1 MEPPEPRTGS
11 QAMQDAEP
19 GFHKRNDKH
28 ERTRTMVQIRK
39 ARRSAT
45 KLRLLLTGPSG
56 SGKTY
61 GGLLIAKGLGA
72 KRVIVIDTE
81 QGSSDLYDRL
91 LPFDVIDLQPPFTP
105 ERYIE
110 AIDAAEQA
118 GADCIIID
126 SISHEWNGKGG
137 ILELSDEVARA
148 KFKGNTWS
156 AWSELT
162 PRHRAFIDRMLRSSS
177 HIIAT
182 GRAKTETAQV
192 DEGGRKK
199 VVKLGM
205 KLESRDGAE
214 YEFTTVLDI
223 VHDGHF
229 AVASKDRTGI
239 FGGDPKPITAETG
252 RLLADWLAGGAPV
265 PTTPGV
271 TQQQPPNATV
281 AAHIKKPGWRDRV
294 AQAETVAELGTI
306 ADEADAALSA
316 GKLTAE
322 QHTQLETLIAARHEE
337 IEETAN
343 A

>member
-1 MEPPEPRTGS
+1 MI
-11 QAMQDAEP
+11 A
-19 GFHKRNDKH
+19 
-28 ERTRTMVQIRK
+28 IRK

-61 GGLLIAKGLGA
+61 GALLVAKGLGST
-72 KRVIVIDTE
+72 RTIVIDTE

-91 LPFDVIDLQPPFTP
+91 HDFDVIDIAPPFTP

-110 AIDAAEQA
+110 AIDAAEAA
-118 GADCIIID
+118 GADVIIID

-137 ILELSDEVARA
+137 CLELVDEIARA
-148 KFKGNTWS
+148 KFKGNSWS
-156 AWSELT
+156 AWSEMT
-162 PRHRAFIDRMLRSSS
+162 PRHRAFIDRMLRSSA

-192 DEGGRKK
+192 DDHGRKK

-239 FGGDPKPITAETG
+239 FSADPKPVTVDTG
-252 RLLADWLAGGAPV
+252 KAFADWLAGGQELPPV
-265 PTTPGV
+265 ASPL
-271 TQQQPPNATV
+271 
-281 AAHIKKPGWRDRV
+281 
-294 AQAETVAELGTI
+294 LGTI
-306 ADEADAALSA
+306 R
-316 GKLTAE
+316 
-322 QHTQLETLIAARHEE
+322 ETIAAATTAKKLEAITGRLDALLSESKIEAHDWSQLTDEVNARHDE
-337 IEETAN
+337 IDPQN
-343 A
+343 VPSDR

>member
-1 MEPPEPRTGS
+1 MTI
-11 QAMQDAEP
+11 
-19 GFHKRNDKH
+19 
-28 ERTRTMVQIRK
+28 QIRK

-61 GGLLIAKGLGA
+61 GGLLVAKGLGA
-72 KRVIVIDTE
+72 KRPIVIDTE
-81 QGSSDLYDRL
+81 QGSSDLYDSL
-91 LPFDVIDLQPPFTP
+91 LQFDVIDLAPPFTP
-105 ERYIE
+105 EAYIE
-110 AIDAAEQA
+110 AIDAAEAA

-137 ILELSDEVARA
+137 CLELVDEIARA
-148 KFKGNTWS
+148 RFKGNTWS

-162 PRHRAFIDRMLRSSS
+162 PRHRAFIDRMLRSSA

-192 DEGGRKK
+192 DDHGRKK

-239 FGGDPKPITAETG
+239 FGGDPKPISVETG
-252 RLLADWLAGGAPV
+252 KRLAEWLAGGHEAEPQKSEPPV
-265 PTTPGV
+265 PAAVV
-271 TQQQPPNATV
+271 T
-281 AAHIKKPGWRDRV
+281 HRKKPDDDRV
-294 AQAETVAELGTI
+294 GKARAAISNADSIDALERLRRGLDQRAMEGVFSTQVHAELVALCRTKAEILMG
-306 ADEADAALSA
+306 DEV
-316 GKLTAE
+316 TA
-322 QHTQLETLIAARHEE
+322 
-337 IEETAN
+337 
-343 A
+343 

>member
-1 MEPPEPRTGS
+1 MTI
-11 QAMQDAEP
+11 
-19 GFHKRNDKH
+19 
-28 ERTRTMVQIRK
+28 QIRK
-39 ARRSAT
+39 AKRSAT

-56 SGKTY
+56 AGKTY
-61 GGLLIAKGLGA
+61 GGLLVAKGLGS
-72 KRVIVIDTE
+72 KHTVVIDTE
-81 QGSSDLYDRL
+81 QGSSDLYDSL
-91 LPFDVIDLQPPFTP
+91 HEFDVIDLVPPFTP

-110 AIDAAEQA
+110 AIDAAEAA

-137 ILELSDEVARA
+137 CLELVDEIARA

-162 PRHRAFIDRMLRSSS
+162 PRHRAFIDRMLRSSA

-192 DEGGRKK
+192 DDHGRKK

-239 FGGDPKPITAETG
+239 FDADPKPITVDTG
-252 RLLADWLAGGAPV
+252 RRMAEWLAGAHAQ
-265 PTTPGV
+265 PT
-271 TQQQPPNATV
+271 PPPAS
-281 AAHIKKPGWRDRV
+281 KPS
-294 AQAETVAELGTI
+294 AE
-306 ADEADAALSA
+306 DAARDAIA
-316 GKLTAE
+316 GATTIEALEDIRSKIIGSKKLDDAAKE
-322 QHTQLETLIAARHEE
+322 RLKAAALERATFLVEA
-337 IEETAN
+337 
-343 A
+343 

>member
-1 MEPPEPRTGS
+1 
-11 QAMQDAEP
+11 
-19 GFHKRNDKH
+19 
-28 ERTRTMVQIRK
+28 MVAIRK

-61 GGLLIAKGLGA
+61 GGLLVAKGLGS
-72 KRVIVIDTE
+72 KRTIVIDTE

-91 LPFDVIDLQPPFTP
+91 HDFDVIDVAPPFTP
-105 ERYIE
+105 EAYIE
-110 AIDAAEQA
+110 AIDAAEAA

-137 ILELSDEVARA
+137 CLELVDEIARA

-162 PRHRAFIDRMLRSSS
+162 PRHRAFIDRMLRSSA

-192 DEGGRKK
+192 DDHGRKK

-214 YEFTTVLDI
+214 YEFTTVLDL

-239 FGGDPKPITAETG
+239 FSADPKPITVETG
-252 RLLADWLAGGAPV
+252 KAFADWLAGGTASPV
-265 PTTPGV
+265 VLPAARATAAASAQGTPPLV
-271 TQQQPPNATV
+271 ETIRST
-281 AAHIKKPGWRDRV
+281 I
-294 AQAETVAELGTI
+294 AQATTVKKLGAITDRLDALVSEGKI
-306 ADEADAALSA
+306 DGNVWSTLTDEVN
-316 GKLTAE
+316 
-322 QHTQLETLIAARHEE
+322 ARHDE
-337 IEETAN
+337 IEPA
-343 A
+343 AVSDK

>member
-1 MEPPEPRTGS
+1 
-11 QAMQDAEP
+11 
-19 GFHKRNDKH
+19 
-28 ERTRTMVQIRK
+28 MVQIRK

-56 SGKTY
+56 AGKTF
-61 GGLLIAKGLGA
+61 GALLVAKGLGSQ
-72 KRVIVIDTE
+72 RTIVIDTE

-91 LPFDVIDLQPPFTP
+91 HDFDVIDVVPPFTP
-105 ERYIE
+105 ESYIE
-110 AIDAAEQA
+110 AIDAAEAA
-118 GADCIIID
+118 GADCIVID

-137 ILELSDEVARA
+137 CLELVDEIARA

-162 PRHRAFIDRMLRSSS
+162 PRHRAFIDRMLRSSA

-192 DEGGRKK
+192 DDHGRKK

-239 FGGDPKPITAETG
+239 FGGDPKPIGVETG
-252 RLLADWLAGGAPV
+252 KAFAEWLAGGT
-265 PTTPGV
+265 PTVTP
-271 TQQQPPNATV
+271 PSE
-281 AAHIKKPGWRDRV
+281 KYL
-294 AQAETVAELGTI
+294 QAGDYI
-306 ADEADAALSA
+306 AKASTEADLTKATRAIDGYVVAGQLTSDEWSRLTDAITERLAAIETTA
-316 GKLTAE
+316 GE
-322 QHTQLETLIAARHEE
+322 PAATE
-337 IEETAN
+337 
-343 A
+343 

>member
-1 MEPPEPRTGS
+1 
-11 QAMQDAEP
+11 
-19 GFHKRNDKH
+19 
-28 ERTRTMVQIRK
+28 MVQIRK

-61 GGLLIAKGLGA
+61 GGLLVAKGLGSQ
-72 KRVIVIDTE
+72 RTIVIDTE

-91 LPFDVIDLQPPFTP
+91 HDFDVIDLAPPFTP
-105 ERYIE
+105 EAYIE

-118 GADCIIID
+118 GADCIVID

-137 ILELSDEVARA
+137 CLELVDEIARA

-162 PRHRAFIDRMLRSSS
+162 PRHRAFIDRMLRSSA

-182 GRAKTETAQV
+182 GRSKTETAQV
-192 DEGGRKK
+192 DDHGRKK

-205 KLESRDGAE
+205 RLESRDGAE

-239 FGGDPKPITAETG
+239 FGGDPKPISVETG
-252 RLLADWLAGGAPV
+252 ERLAAWLAGG
-265 PTTPGV
+265 TPAAK
-271 TQQQPPNATV
+271 PPSEKYAQAADYIARAATDADLRRATKAIDGYV
-281 AAHIKKPGWRDRV
+281 AAGQLTGDEWSRLTDQINERL
-294 AQAETVAELGTI
+294 AAIETTAGEP
-306 ADEADAALSA
+306 AA
-316 GKLTAE
+316 TE
-322 QHTQLETLIAARHEE
+322 
-337 IEETAN
+337 
-343 A
+343 

>member
-1 MEPPEPRTGS
+1 MM
-11 QAMQDAEP
+11 A
-19 GFHKRNDKH
+19 
-28 ERTRTMVQIRK
+28 VQIRK

-61 GGLLIAKGLGA
+61 GGLLISKGLGA

-105 ERYIE
+105 EAYIE
-110 AIDAAEQA
+110 AIDAAEKA
-118 GADCIIID
+118 GADVIVID

-137 ILELSDEVARA
+137 CLELVDELARA
-148 KFKGNTWS
+148 KYRGNTWS

-162 PRHRAFIDRMLRSSS
+162 PRHRAFIDRMLRSSA

-182 GRAKTETAQV
+182 GRSKTETAQV
-192 DEGGRKK
+192 EEGGRKK

-214 YEFTTVLDI
+214 YEFTTVLDL

-229 AVASKDRTGI
+229 AVASKDRTGL
-239 FGGDPKPITAETG
+239 FGGDPKPITASTG
-252 RLLADWLAGGAPV
+252 AAFAEWLSGAESAPAAVTEKVKPANDGIVAKAIVQIARATTRDDLEVIRSRVDARLQDGSIS
-265 PTTPGV
+265 
-271 TQQQPPNATV
+271 N
-281 AAHIKKPGWRDRV
+281 
-294 AQAETVAELGTI
+294 
-306 ADEADAALSA
+306 DEAEAVLREVDQKES
-316 GKLTAE
+316 E
-322 QHTQLETLIAARHEE
+322 LIESE
-337 IEETAN
+337 VG
-343 A
+343 

>member
-1 MEPPEPRTGS
+1 
-11 QAMQDAEP
+11 
-19 GFHKRNDKH
+19 
-28 ERTRTMVQIRK
+28 MVQIRK

-61 GGLLIAKGLGA
+61 GALLVAKGLGSQ
-72 KRVIVIDTE
+72 RTIVIDTE

-91 LPFDVIDLQPPFTP
+91 HDFDVIDLVPPFTP
-105 ERYIE
+105 EAYIE
-110 AIDAAEQA
+110 AIDAAEAA
-118 GADCIIID
+118 GADCIVID

-137 ILELSDEVARA
+137 CLELVDEIARA

-162 PRHRAFIDRMLRSSS
+162 PRHRAFIDRMLRSSA

-182 GRAKTETAQV
+182 GRSKTETAQV
-192 DEGGRKK
+192 DDHGRKK

-205 KLESRDGAE
+205 RLESRDGAE

-239 FGGDPKPITAETG
+239 FGGDPKPISVETG
-252 RLLADWLAGGAPV
+252 ERLAAWLAGG
-265 PTTPGV
+265 TPAAK
-271 TQQQPPNATV
+271 PPSEKYAQAADYIARAATDADLRRATKAIDGYV
-281 AAHIKKPGWRDRV
+281 AAGQLTGDEWSRLTDQINERL
-294 AQAETVAELGTI
+294 AAIETTAGEP
-306 ADEADAALSA
+306 AA
-316 GKLTAE
+316 TE
-322 QHTQLETLIAARHEE
+322 
-337 IEETAN
+337 
-343 A
+343 

>member
-1 MEPPEPRTGS
+1 MI
-11 QAMQDAEP
+11 A
-19 GFHKRNDKH
+19 
-28 ERTRTMVQIRK
+28 IRK

-61 GGLLIAKGLGA
+61 GGLLVAKGLGS
-72 KRVIVIDTE
+72 KRTIVIDTE

-91 LPFDVIDLQPPFTP
+91 HDFDVIDVAPPFTP
-105 ERYIE
+105 EAYIE
-110 AIDAAEQA
+110 AIDAAEAA
-118 GADCIIID
+118 GADVIIID

-137 ILELSDEVARA
+137 CLELVDEIARA
-148 KFKGNTWS
+148 KFKGNSWS

-162 PRHRAFIDRMLRSSS
+162 PRHRAFIDRMLRSSA

-192 DEGGRKK
+192 DDHGRKK

-214 YEFTTVLDI
+214 YEFTTVLDL

-239 FGGDPKPITAETG
+239 FSTDPKPITVETG
-252 RLLADWLAGGAPV
+252 KAFADWLAGGTASP
-265 PTTPGV
+265 
-271 TQQQPPNATV
+271 V
-281 AAHIKKPGWRDRV
+281 AANQPAKAASETAQGTPPPAGSLVETIRSTI
-294 AQAETVAELGTI
+294 AQATTGQKLQAITKRLDALVSEDKITGDQWSQLT
-306 ADEADAALSA
+306 DEI
-316 GKLTAE
+316 TAR
-322 QHTQLETLIAARHEE
+322 QDE
-337 IEETAN
+337 IEPSN
-343 A
+343 VPSDR

>member
-1 MEPPEPRTGS
+1 
-11 QAMQDAEP
+11 
-19 GFHKRNDKH
+19 
-28 ERTRTMVQIRK
+28 MVQIRK

-61 GGLLIAKGLGA
+61 GGLLVAKGLGSQ
-72 KRVIVIDTE
+72 RTIVIDTE

-91 LPFDVIDLQPPFTP
+91 HDFDVIDLAPPFTP
-105 ERYIE
+105 EAYIE

-118 GADCIIID
+118 GADCIVID

-137 ILELSDEVARA
+137 CLELVDEIARA

-162 PRHRAFIDRMLRSSS
+162 PRHRAFIDRMLRSSA

-182 GRAKTETAQV
+182 GRSKTETAQV
-192 DEGGRKK
+192 DDHGRKK

-205 KLESRDGAE
+205 RLESRDGAE

-239 FGGDPKPITAETG
+239 FGGDPKPISVETG
-252 RLLADWLAGGAPV
+252 KALAEWLAGGTPAP
-265 PTTPGV
+265 TPPSEKYAQAADYIAKAS
-271 TQQQPPNATV
+271 TESDLTKATRAIDGYV
-281 AAHIKKPGWRDRV
+281 AAGQLTGDEWSRLTDQISDRL
-294 AQAETVAELGTI
+294 AAIETTAGEP
-306 ADEADAALSA
+306 AA
-316 GKLTAE
+316 TE
-322 QHTQLETLIAARHEE
+322 
-337 IEETAN
+337 
-343 A
+343 

>member
-1 MEPPEPRTGS
+1 
-11 QAMQDAEP
+11 
-19 GFHKRNDKH
+19 
-28 ERTRTMVQIRK
+28 MVQIRK

-56 SGKTY
+56 AGKTF
-61 GGLLIAKGLGA
+61 GALLVAKGLGSQ
-72 KRVIVIDTE
+72 RTIVIDTE

-91 LPFDVIDLQPPFTP
+91 HDFDVIDVAPPFTP
-105 ERYIE
+105 EAYIE
-110 AIDAAEQA
+110 AIDAAEAA
-118 GADCIIID
+118 GADCIVID

-137 ILELSDEVARA
+137 CLELVDEIARA

-162 PRHRAFIDRMLRSSS
+162 PRHRAFIDRMLRSSA

-192 DEGGRKK
+192 DDHGRKK

-239 FGGDPKPITAETG
+239 FGGDPKPISVETG
-252 RLLADWLAGGAPV
+252 KAFAEWLAGGT
-265 PTTPGV
+265 PTVTPPSEKYLQAAAFIGKA
-271 TQQQPPNATV
+271 ATDADLRKATKAIDGYVV
-281 AAHIKKPGWRDRV
+281 AGQLTSEEWSRLTDAITERM
-294 AQAETVAELGTI
+294 AAIETTAGEP
-306 ADEADAALSA
+306 AA
-316 GKLTAE
+316 TE
-322 QHTQLETLIAARHEE
+322 
-337 IEETAN
+337 
-343 A
+343 